1 MPRKHFVAHEQGIVA
16 KRLKQRDGAMDN
28 VAFTTS
34 PKRGKGIENHART
47 HGEEHSE
54 PSGKLVSP
62 RHSGVVSIH
71 LPWWTIVFLISQTN
85 SGSPPTSEPTLGAR
99 PPRGAP
105 ISDPRDRK
113 GGVCLIP
120 RKRGCGGVQQALER
134 VERNEEFGGGTAHH
148 GRNKE
153 HILEG

>member
-1 MPRKHFVAHEQGIVA
+1 MA
-16 KRLKQRDGAMDN
+16 KRVKQRDGVMDN

-34 PKRGKGIENHART
+34 PERGKGIENHART

-62 RHSGVVSIH
+62 RHSGAASIH
-71 LPWWTIVFLISQTN
+71 FPWWTIVFLISQTN

-134 VERNEEFGGGTAHH
+134 VKRNEEFGGGTVHH

-153 HILEG
+153 YTFEG

>member
-16 KRLKQRDGAMDN
+16 KRPKQGDGAMDN

-71 LPWWTIVFLISQTN
+71 LPCWTIVFFNQSNQ
-85 SGSPPTSEPTLGAR
+85 
-99 PPRGAP
+99 
-105 ISDPRDRK
+105 
-113 GGVCLIP
+113 
-120 RKRGCGGVQQALER
+120 
-134 VERNEEFGGGTAHH
+134 
-148 GRNKE
+148 
-153 HILEG
+153 